1 MNSLMSNPLVLAELE
16 IRSRTHADLLAM
28 PWSNPQKMAKIR
40 AESQRRL
47 SVEAQHPVLHWLTE
61 AADAM
66 AHSTPVSLKG
76 EIEWLCSPWRRALW
90 GQPPADQAADL
101 IWATQPQLAESD
113 PILQIADAD
122 PNSDDSSSDDEGDQ
136 HTSFF

>member
-1 MNSLMSNPLVLAELE
+1 MNSHMSNPLILAELE
-16 IRSRTHADLLAM
+16 VRAKTHAELLAM
-28 PWSNPQKMAKIR
+28 PWSNPQKMSKIR

-61 AADAM
+61 AADDM

-90 GQPPADQAADL
+90 GQSPASDL
-101 IWATQPQLAESD
+101 IWAPAPSETD
-113 PILQIADAD
+113 PMLQISDAD
-122 PNSDDSSSDDEGDQ
+122 PNSDDPVYDLD
-136 HTSFF
+136 